1 MGVGGSTSLIPNLG
15 YLWSSIQTRREGGSI
30 ATEFRLLECEWISNI
45 GTYIHPHTLSGSGHV
60 LQVAGQA
67 NRSQVNMVS
76 IEQCVY

>member
-1 MGVGGSTSLIPNLG
+1 MPRAWQGMGGSTSLIPNLG

-60 LQVAGQA
+60 LQPFQGWIYTVDT
-67 NRSQVNMVS
+67 
-76 IEQCVY
+76 